1 MEINKYEV
9 FISYRRCGGDKYAEL
24 IKLAL
29 INKGIDESRIFLD
42 THAMQNTEDFEQYLV
57 DAVKRSNNVVV
68 IISKNCFA
76 ERRLNDRMVKE
87 VEIAISER
95 INIIPIFFDD
105 VVNFENQNLPDSIK
119 SLETTNAISY
129 NHEYTDAFY
138 NKLLSF
144 LVPNTTA
151 TTTHLFQTN
160 VNSFRNKK
168 MIYGIIASVIVC
180 LVGFFIFTKS
190 CTGTKTDKQVQIYNS
205 VEEDKYGDAY
215 ITKTGHKYHPLNCGH
230 VRNKDNAKRV
240 SCETAERYGYQPCNK
255 WK

>member
-1 MEINKYEV
+1 MEICKYDV

-76 ERRLNDRMVKE
+76 ERRQNDRMVKE
-87 VEIAISER
+87 IEIAIAEK

-105 VVNFENQNLPDSIK
+105 VINFENQNLPDSIK
-119 SLETTNAISY
+119 SLETANAISY

-144 LVPNTTA
+144 LVPCP
-151 TTTHLFQTN
+151 TTTYFLQNN
-160 VNSFRNKK
+160 VSKFRSKK
-168 MIYGIIASVIVC
+168 MFYGIIASVIVFI
-180 LVGFFIFTKS
+180 VGFFIFTKGCS
-190 CTGTKTDKQVQIYNS
+190 RTKIDKQVQIYNS
-205 VEEDKYGDAY
+205 VEADEYGDVY
-215 ITKTGHKYHPLNCGH
+215 ITKTGHKFHPLNCGH
-230 VRNKDNAKRV
+230 VRNKENAKRV
-240 SCETAERYGYQPCNK
+240 SIETARQKGYLPCNK

>member
-1 MEINKYEV
+1 MKVCKYDV

-57 DAVKRSNNVVV
+57 DAVKRSSNVVV

-76 ERRLNDRMVKE
+76 ERRQNDRMVKE
-87 VEIAISER
+87 IEIAISEK
-95 INIIPIFFDD
+95 INIIPVFFDD
-105 VVNFENQNLPDSIK
+105 VVNFVNQNLPNSIK
-119 SLETTNAISY
+119 SLETANAISY

-144 LVPNTTA
+144 LVSDT
-151 TTTHLFQTN
+151 TTTHLFQKK
-160 VNSFRNKK
+160 VNSLQNKK

-180 LVGFFIFTKS
+180 ILGFIIFAKS
-190 CTGTKTDKQVQIYNS
+190 CTKTKIDKQVQIYNS
-205 VEEDKYGDAY
+205 VEVEDYGDVY

-230 VRNKDNAKRV
+230 VRNKANAKRV
-240 SCETAERYGYQPCNK
+240 SIETAKQNGYLPCNK